1 MSSEQ
6 ELNKT
11 SAAHKEFQT
20 LLEEDFKDR
29 KLQTNKVIE
38 AKVIDIL
45 KAHVIVDVRGKSEGM
60 IPLSEFKHE
69 ELSKLKVNNTINVYL
84 ERLEGK
90 QGEVV
95 LSYSKAKSFAAWQKC
110 IDAFE
115 KDEELVG
122 KIVSRI
128 KGGYIT
134 ELFDGAIN
142 AFLPQSHL
150 FFSTR

>member
-11 SAAHKEFQT
+11 SAVHKEFQN
-20 LLEEDFKDR
+20 LLDKDFKDR
-29 KLQTNKVIE
+29 KLVANQVIK

-45 KAHVIVDVRGKSEGM
+45 KAHVVVDVRGKSEGM
-60 IPLSEFKHE
+60 IPLSEFKAE
-69 ELSKLKVNNTINVYL
+69 ELSKLKVNDTIKVYL

-90 QGEVV
+90 EGEIV

-115 KDEELVG
+115 KELAKYTKQNIYG
-122 KIVSRI
+122 DKIVI
-128 KGGYIT
+128 GM
-134 ELFDGAIN
+134 GAGTISN
-142 AFLPQSHL
+142 WMRNLPKL
-150 FFSTR
+150 VK